1 MYPAVSD
8 VRIRLRALF
17 QRRAV
22 EAELDE
28 ELHFHL
34 ERQTEKYVGS
44 GLTREEAAR
53 RARLE
58 FGGADQIKEEC
69 RESRGV
75 HLVETLIQD
84 IGYAVRVL
92 RKSPG
97 FTLVAVLTLA
107 LGIGASTAVF
117 SVVDAVFLK
126 PPPFPNVE
134 RVVFPWR
141 HSASEKG
148 IGDWATEVLPHRAP
162 FPWGRRDFLFVAHE
176 TRTFEAFGA
185 FLGGSFNLTGAG
197 AAARLDG
204 LRVSAGFFPS
214 LGVSPALG
222 RTFTEEEDRPGH
234 ESEVILGDG
243 LWRERFGADRRVLGR
258 RLQLNG
264 LPYTVIGVMPRGF
277 AFPRASDMPSVSFT
291 FPPRVQFWVPLALSR
306 ATVAL
311 NETEEL
317 AVVGRLKPGV
327 TISRAQAEM
336 NLLGRR
342 LDGLLPNQKGWF
354 AFDVTSLAQQAGGKT
369 RRPLLLILGAVGVVL
384 LIACSN
390 VASLLLSRFL
400 GRKSELTLRA
410 ALGGRKSRIIRQL
423 ITESVVLTGVG
434 GLFGILV
441 AECGVSCARI
451 FGPSSIPGLGQATVD
466 VRTFAVI
473 LGAALLIGVLCGVIP
488 ALGGPRTNL
497 LDSPGTGSRRSG
509 SSRGVLGARNILC
522 ISQLALAVVL
532 VVTAGLLTRTL
543 SRLLAVD
550 TGIRSASAVTFE
562 LSLPSARYPD
572 QAHIVTFYQRA
583 LQRLRAIPGVQ
594 SAGIAESVPLSGTT
608 DLAAIRIADKSL
620 PKGVSDHIVYY
631 TTVSPGY
638 FSSVGTPIV
647 NGRDFLESDTS
658 DSTPVAVISS
668 ALATRLWP
676 GHDPIGRRVAL
687 ANVTFPPVTV
697 IGVSADVRRV
707 SLRDAPATEMYVP
720 YTQKVW
726 PSLLSMD
733 VVVRTAGNPP
743 SIAAGVR
750 DAIRSID
757 PDVPVSNVRPL
768 ATLVATSIASVR
780 FSTVL
785 IEVFGALAFV
795 LAAIGMYGLVSF
807 GVTER
812 RREIAIRMALGAGR
826 GNVFGLV
833 LGQSARVAFGGILI
847 GVAAAI
853 AVTRLVSGFVY
864 GVPPTDPLTFAG
876 ALLVFLGVTLL
887 ACHIPARRAMRVD
900 PFVSLRYD

>member
-1 MYPAVSD
+1 MVSD

-22 EAELDE
+22 EEELDE

-44 GLTREEAAR
+44 GLTRAEATR
-53 RARLE
+53 RARLD

-75 HLVETLIQD
+75 HSIETLVQD

-97 FTLVAVLTLA
+97 FTVVAVLILA

-126 PPPFPNVE
+126 PPPFPHVE

-141 HSASEKG
+141 HSASEKT
-148 IGDWATEVLPHRAP
+148 IGDWATEVMPHRAP

-176 TRTFEAFGA
+176 TRTFETLGA
-185 FLGGSFNLTGAG
+185 FQSGSFNLTGVD

-222 RTFTEEEDRPGH
+222 RTFTEEDDHPGH
-234 ESEVILGDG
+234 EAEVVLSDG
-243 LWRERFGADRRVLGR
+243 LWRERFGSDRRILGR

-264 LPYTVIGVMPRGF
+264 IPYTVIGVMPGGF
-277 AFPRASDMPSVSFT
+277 VFPRSNEMPSVVFT
-291 FPPRVQFWVPLALSR
+291 FPPQVQLWVPLAPGR
-306 ATVAL
+306 APVGS
-311 NETEEL
+311 NEPWEL

-327 TISRAQAEM
+327 SVSRAQAEM
-336 NLLGRR
+336 NLLGKR
-342 LDGLLPNQKGWF
+342 LDGLFPNQKGWF
-354 AFDVTSLAQQAGGKT
+354 GFTVTSLAQQAGGEN
-369 RRPLLLILGAVGVVL
+369 RRPMLLMLGAVGVVL

-400 GRKSELTLRA
+400 GRNRELTLRA

-423 ITESVVLTGVG
+423 VTEIVVLTGVG

-451 FGPSSIPGLGQATVD
+451 FGPSSIPGIGQATVD

-473 LGAALLIGVLCGVIP
+473 LGTALLIGVLCGVIP
-488 ALGGPRTNL
+488 ALGGPRGNL
-497 LDSPGTGSRRSG
+497 LDSPGTGSRRTGSG
-509 SSRGVLGARNILC
+509 PGVQRARNILC
-522 ISQLALAVVL
+522 VSQLAFAVVL
-532 VVTAGLLTRTL
+532 VVSAGLLTRTL
-543 SRLLAVD
+543 SRLLAVNA
-550 TGIRSASAVTFE
+550 GIRSDSALTFD

-572 QAHIVTFYQRA
+572 QEHVVTFYQAA

-594 SAGIAESVPLSGTT
+594 SAGLAESVPLSGTT
-608 DLAAIRIADKSL
+608 DTAVIRIADQRL
-620 PKGVSDHIVYY
+620 PKGVSDHIVYC

-647 NGRDFLESDTS
+647 NGRDFRESDAE
-658 DSTPVAVISS
+658 DSTPLAVISS

-687 ANVTFPPVTV
+687 ASATFPPVRV
-697 IGVSADVRRV
+697 IGVSADVRRM
-707 SLRDAPATEMYVP
+707 SLRDAPAMEMYVP
-720 YTQKVW
+720 YMQRVW
-726 PSLLSMD
+726 PSLLSMN
-733 VVVRTAGNPP
+733 VVLRTAGNLP
-743 SIAAGVR
+743 SIAASAR
-750 DAIRSID
+750 NAIRSID
-757 PDVPVSNVRPL
+757 PDVPVSNIRPL
-768 ATLVATSIASVR
+768 SNLVETSIASAR
-780 FSTVL
+780 FSTAL
-785 IEVFGALAFV
+785 IEAFGALAFV
-795 LAAIGMYGLVSF
+795 LAAIGMYGLVSY
-807 GVTER
+807 GVVER
-812 RREIAIRMALGAGR
+812 TREIAIRIALGAR
-826 GNVFGLV
+826 HANVFSLV
-833 LGQSARVAFGGILI
+833 VSQSARVAFGGIVI
-847 GVAAAI
+847 GVAAAVVV
-853 AVTRLVSGFVY
+853 ARLVRGFVY
-864 GVPPTDPLTFAG
+864 GVPPTDPLIFGGT
-876 ALLVFLGVTLL
+876 LLMFLGVALL
-887 ACHIPARRAMRVD
+887 ACYIPTRRAMRVD
-900 PFVSLRYD
+900 PFASLRYE